1 MRGFSWAGE
10 ANGPGA
16 VVGRGGGVLQKVPG
30 GFGPRSSFTGPELKK
45 RIQIK
50 VAHTL
55 EHLRDQAAAGQE
67 DYTLF
72 KKLHVAQIKLG
83 WRLEEGGREQ
93 VN

>member
-1 MRGFSWAGE
+1 MGE

-16 VVGRGGGVLQKVPG
+16 VVGRGGGYSKRFLEASARG
-30 GFGPRSSFTGPELKK
+30 AACSFTGPELKK

>member
-1 MRGFSWAGE
+1 MGE

-16 VVGRGGGVLQKVPG
+16 VVGGRGGERILQKVPG
-30 GFGPRSSFTGPELKK
+30 GFGPITGPELKK

>member
-1 MRGFSWAGE
+1 MA
-10 ANGPGA
+10 
-16 VVGRGGGVLQKVPG
+16 GRGGDSPKGSWRLGPAAPPAVSP
-30 GFGPRSSFTGPELKK
+30 GPRLKK

-55 EHLRDQAAAGQE
+55 EHLRDKAAAGQE

-72 KKLHVAQIKLG
+72 EKLHVAQIKLG
-83 WRLEEGGREQ
+83 WWVEEGGGEQ